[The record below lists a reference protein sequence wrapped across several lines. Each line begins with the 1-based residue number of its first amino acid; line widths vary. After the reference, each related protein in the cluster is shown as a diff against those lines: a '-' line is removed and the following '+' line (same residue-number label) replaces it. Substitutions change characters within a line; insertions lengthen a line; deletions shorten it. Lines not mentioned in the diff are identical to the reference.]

1 MENNTQNIQ
10 WFPGHM
16 TKAIRGMQKL
26 LPLVDAVAEI
36 CDARVPMG
44 SRNPEFGKITAGK
57 PHLLLVNKC
66 DLADKSANTAW
77 AEEFKKQGLIAV
89 FMDARTGSGVNKFS
103 ASVRELLADRLETL
117 KQKGMAGKPLRIMV
131 AGIPNVGKS
140 SFINRVSSNAAA
152 TVADRPGVTRGNQWF
167 RVDAGLELLDTPG
180 VLPPKFDDMR
190 VGELLAFTGAV
201 RDTVVDIEDLGFKL
215 CKFLLEKYPDSIRT
229 RFGVEPVGE
238 CLDVFEA
245 IGKKR
250 GKLIRGGEID
260 YERTASM
267 LLDEFRGGMLGHIT
281 LQWPTEVK

>member
-44 SRNPEFGKITAGK
+44 SRNPEFSKIVSGK

-66 DLADKSANTAW
+66 DLADKNANAMW
-77 AEEFKKQGLIAV
+77 AEEFKKNGQIAV
-89 FMDARTGSGVNKFS
+89 FMDARTGNGVNRF
-103 ASVRELLADRLETL
+103 APAVRELLADRLEML
-117 KQKGMAGKPLRIMV
+117 RNKGMAGKPLRIMV

-140 SFINRVSSNAAA
+140 SFINRISSNAAA

-167 RVDAGLELLDTPG
+167 RVDASLELLDTPG

-190 VGELLAFTGAV
+190 IGELLAFTGAV
-201 RDTVVDIEDLGFKL
+201 RDTVVDVEDLGFKL
-215 CKFLLEKYPDSIRT
+215 CGLLMEKYPDSIRE
-229 RFGVEPVGE
+229 RFGIEPKGE

-245 IGKKR
+245 MGKKR

-260 YERTASM
+260 YERTATM
-267 LLDEFRGGMLGHIT
+267 LLDEFRGGKLGRIT
-281 LQWPTEVK
+281 LEFPTGG

>member
-1 MENNTQNIQ
+1 MNNDTQNIQ

-26 LPLVDAVAEI
+26 LPLVDAVVEI

-44 SRNPEFGKITAGK
+44 SRNPEFSKIVAGK

-66 DLADKSANTAW
+66 DLADKSANDAW
-77 AEEFKKQGLIAV
+77 AKKFKEDGQIAV
-89 FMDARTGSGVNKFS
+89 FIDARTGNGVNKF
-103 ASVRELLADRLETL
+103 APAVRELLADKLEQL
-117 KQKGMAGKPLRIMV
+117 KAKGMAGKPLRIMV

-180 VLPPKFDDMR
+180 ILPPKFDDMR

-201 RDTVVDIEDLGFKL
+201 RDTVVDIEDLGYKL
-215 CKFLLEKYPDSIRT
+215 CGLLMERYPNALAE
-229 RFGVEPVGE
+229 RFGVDPTGE
-238 CLDVFEA
+238 QLDVFEA
-245 IGKKR
+245 IGRKR
-250 GKLIRGGEID
+250 GKIVRGGEID

-267 LLDEFRGGMLGHIT
+267 LLDEFRGGKLGRIT
-281 LQWPTEVK
+281 LEFPE